1 MLVICELHSIINVM
15 IIVIAVFLDHK
26 IKKTTSNLFFFVRA
40 RPKPGD
46 CCFLHGADQIHQIR
60 KAGEYKDS

>member
-15 IIVIAVFLDHK
+15 IIVIAVFLDH
-26 IKKTTSNLFFFVRA
+26 KKTTSNLFFFVRA